1 VRYKL
6 DGTQVTTNRIEGFW
20 AGLKRQL
27 HGTHHAVSRKH
38 LHRYLSEAEFQVQQ
52 PSPH

>member
-6 DGTQVTTNRIEGFW
+6 DGTQVTTNRIEGFL